1 MELPIE
7 ISVALQRRVEGYK
20 LTDLQNVAQRISRS
34 YNEGSLNGARVII
47 NDVDALVYA
56 LSRMPATYGAIATA
70 LNYVRQMTNFNP
82 QTALDI
88 GAGTG
93 AAALASG
100 CESITCVER
109 EPAMRKLGEE
119 LLKECGIDSVWIEDD
134 LRYTQVPHAQL
145 VISSY
150 ALNELERSE
159 LEAALLHLWELTEGI
174 LLITEPGTPSG
185 YSVILRAREIIGG
198 LGANIIAPCPDIT
211 TCPLEKDDWCHF
223 TCRISRSKTHKALK
237 GGDVPYED
245 EKFSYIAFSRFA
257 TTRAQA
263 RILRHPFIEKGVIT
277 LSLCTQ
283 RGVERVKVR
292 KTESSKFKAA
302 RKSSCGDSIE
312 ID

>member
-7 ISVALQRRVEGYK
+7 LSVALQRRVEGYK
-20 LTDLQNVAQRISRS
+20 LTDLQNVAHRISKS
-34 YNEGSLNGARVII
+34 YNEGSLNGARVVI

-70 LNYVRQMTNFNP
+70 LKYVRQITAFNP

-93 AAALASG
+93 AAAFACG
-100 CESITCVER
+100 CKDITCVER

-119 LLKECGIDSVWIEDD
+119 LLKECGIDSVWIEGDM
-134 LRYTQVPHAQL
+134 RCTHMPHAQL
-145 VISSY
+145 VILSY
-150 ALNELERSE
+150 ALNELKQSE
-159 LEAALLHLWELTEGI
+159 LDAVLLRLWELTDGI
-174 LLITEPGTPSG
+174 LLIAEPGTPSG
-185 YSVILRAREIIGG
+185 YSVILRAREIIGVA
-198 LGANIIAPCPDIT
+198 GANIIAPCPDIA

-245 EKFSYIAFSRFA
+245 EKFSYIAFSRFD
-257 TTRAQA
+257 TSRAQA
-263 RILRHPFIEKGVIT
+263 RILRHPFIEKGVIS

-283 RGVERVKVR
+283 SGVERIKVR
-292 KTESSKFKAA
+292 KTEPTIFKAA